1 MGLYT
6 DLTLKLVATL
16 TGTLDLAPSNVPL
29 DSTTRMQLASGVTAN
44 KADLMFSDR
53 RTLGPSATED
63 LDLAGTLPD
72 GLGGVAV
79 FARVKIILIKALAAN
94 ANNVNVTRVATTG
107 FPLFLADGDGL
118 SVRPGGFVCVAAPD
132 AVAYPV
138 TALTD
143 DTLTFTNSA
152 GSTSVTYDVIIIGAS
167 A

>member
-16 TGTLDLAPSNVPL
+16 TGTLDLAPSTVPL
-29 DSTTRMQLASGVTAN
+29 DDTTRLQLASGVAAN
-44 KADLMFSDR
+44 QADRMFSDR
-53 RTLGPSATED
+53 RTLAPSATED
-63 LDLAGTLPD
+63 LDLAGALPD
-72 GLGGVAV
+72 GLGGTAI
-79 FARVKIILIKALAAN
+79 FARVKILIIKALAAN
-94 ANNVNVTRVATTG
+94 TNALNVTRVATTG

-118 SVRPGGFVCVAAPD
+118 SLRPGGVLMVAAPD

-138 TALTD
+138 TAATD

-152 GSTSVTYDVIIIGAS
+152 AGSPVSYDVIIIGAS